1 MGAGAQLS
9 RHGGVCG
16 VPLTDGNF
24 YYCNMV
30 VICTFGLKSR
40 QLARQTLGYAGNPEQ
55 SRETNFSKSEKHLR
69 YELLEVRLDTA
80 LEL

>member
-1 MGAGAQLS
+1 MGAGVQLS

-16 VPLTDGNF
+16 VPLTDGNPHC
-24 YYCNMV
+24 CNLV
-30 VICTFGLKSR
+30 VDCTFELASE